1 MAFQLVVVKGR
12 SATQAVPVPNGAA
25 LTVGR
30 QDGCQLR
37 IVSSLVSRKH
47 CELRNEQ
54 GKLVVRDLQSSN
66 GTYLDGLKID
76 GQAEVQPGQLLTI
89 GNVVFRVETE
99 KSLAAAAAAP
109 LKPGARPGDTA
120 VAHAV
125 AVAQEEELDFEIE
138 AEDITTLAPAVGRPP
153 VARPPSSPMLEPDT
167 ASEDAPIELGEDDV
181 AGFLLDI
188 DTDPKDKR

>member
-1 MAFQLVVVKGR
+1 MAYQLVVVKGR
-12 SATQAVPVPNGAA
+12 SATQAIRLPEGAA

-54 GKLVVRDLQSSN
+54 GKLLVRDLKSSN

-76 GQAEVQPGQLLTI
+76 GQAEVQAGQLLTV
-89 GNVVFRVETE
+89 GNVVFRVE
-99 KSLAAAAAAP
+99 ADAVAAAP
-109 LKPGARPGDTA
+109 PPASGRPGDTA

-125 AVAQEEELDFEIE
+125 AVAPEEEVDIEIE
-138 AEDITTLAPAVGRPP
+138 AEDTRPP
-153 VARPPSSPMLEPDT
+153 PRPRRPRLPPTTRRPSNSGKTTSPISSSTSKPMSRTNVKAKLT
-167 ASEDAPIELGEDDV
+167 GQ
-181 AGFLLDI
+181 
-188 DTDPKDKR
+188 